1 MNNTGSL
8 DQPPED
14 ARRPLSWVWLLLG
27 GVTIVVALVI
37 GVQVIGV
44 LYAIAFP
51 PAPPVPDIWRVV
63 SHTSTD
69 YGVDDWLYT
78 SVLSACELIRYYQDN
93 GATCRLAPV
102 SCGGENTSQTS
113 LPGDFVAGQHIG
125 RCYGESKFSIF
136 AQGWQ
141 VNIAYGPNEQ
151 EKTQFRVTRE
161 IFWTGEVPPRPELE

>member
-1 MNNTGSL
+1 MNNTGSPES
-8 DQPPED
+8 PPEV
-14 ARRPLSWVWLLLG
+14 ANRPMSWVWLLLG
-27 GVTIVVALVI
+27 GVVIVGALVI
-37 GVQVIGV
+37 GIQIIGV

-69 YGVDDWLYT
+69 YGVDDWHYT
-78 SVLSACELIRYYQDN
+78 SVLSACELIRYYQEN
-93 GATCRLAPV
+93 GATCRVAPV
-102 SCGGENTSQTS
+102 YCGGEDTSQTS

-125 RCYGESKFSIF
+125 RCYGEAKFSIF
-136 AQGWQ
+136 AQSWE

-161 IFWTGEVPPRPELE
+161 IFWSGEVPPRPELE